1 MTISIPSKP
10 YVKHFLSINYGTPVD
25 FSKANDLYKNLRS
38 RLKDKNI
45 NFKSRE
51 IPKWLYSET
60 VIIHITEDDFY
71 RYGWEL
77 STHNIRGFNYDIEA
91 RVKLFMRNIVGVY
104 EAVMPLNEAITHFQD
119 RFGFTEDIWPYDSI
133 KKDYYRNK
141 VGENCSIIKLIGQEL
156 EKKSLENLSRMG
168 TIAQPLA
175 NKFNK
180 STICKIS

>member
-1 MTISIPSKP
+1 MTISIPCKP

-25 FSKANDLYKNLRS
+25 LSKTQDLYKNLRT
-38 RLKDKNI
+38 RLKDKNTNI
-45 NFKSRE
+45 KSRE
-51 IPKWLYSET
+51 IAKWLYSET
-60 VIIHITEDDFY
+60 VIINITEDDFY

-77 STHNIRGFNYDIEA
+77 STHNIRGFNCDIEA
-91 RVKLFMRNIVGVY
+91 RAKFFMRNIVAVY
-104 EAVMPLNEAITHFQD
+104 EAIMSIKEAITYFQD

-175 NKFNK
+175 NKLNK
-180 STICKIS
+180 SSICKIS